1 MQNYNNSFVLQTKMR
16 TIFKN
21 NIFGFSICKRFSEKC
36 LQIDILPHA
45 ILFKMKRPLP
55 GGEKSSSFHLSAH
68 SAAVFLS
75 TVNSVDNF
83 SLIISD
89 LHVYKQNM
97 HGFPH
102 ILCLFAKSPSIPRN
116 EKKPCLHHKQG
127 FFAVQTRLVLSAN
140 KTCFKSKKVKE

>member
-1 MQNYNNSFVLQTKMR
+1 
-16 TIFKN
+16 
-21 NIFGFSICKRFSEKC
+21 
-36 LQIDILPHA
+36 
-45 ILFKMKRPLP
+45 MKI
-55 GGEKSSSFHLSAH
+55 KSL
-68 SAAVFLS
+68 LL
-75 TVNSVDNF
+75 DNF
-83 SLIISD
+83 LLIISD

-97 HGFPH
+97 YGFPH